1 MKRKDA
7 DKKYQWDFGH
17 LYANVDDWKKDLNQ
31 IERLGE
37 TQAKFKGKLNTLEN
51 FKLFEEHDQQMALIL
66 NKLVVYLH
74 LGDVDQTNPL
84 YQELEGLLTNVWQKV
99 NVQTAWVAPEVKELG
114 EQTVLGWIDQDPEL
128 APYRLGYV
136 NFFKEAAHVLST
148 HDEELLSKV
157 ARSRGLIGGM
167 YDSLAFADNQEQK
180 LVYHDQEVVVTGALQ
195 LEIMQD
201 SDPVK
206 DQKLRQEVN
215 LLMNKGFID
224 KKHSFAKVYDG
235 ILQSSSE
242 AIKLRN
248 YPSALAASLQGDNIP
263 VEIYL
268 KLLEVARKNIQVFK
282 DYNLLI
288 KKAFGLEKF
297 YPADRQLKL
306 VKEYH
311 QTFSVEQAQ
320 TIIKEAL
327 SVLGSEYLKNLA
339 VAWSP
344 HRIDYYE
351 DTNKT
356 SGAYSTGGNG
366 VEPIILMNWD
376 DKLNSVTTLAH
387 ESGHS
392 VHTLF
397 ADATQTYPLNE
408 YPIILA
414 EVASTVNE
422 HLVFDY
428 LITHTTDKSEKIYL
442 LQQRIFDL
450 MSTFYRQ
457 VQFADFEYRA
467 HSLVEQEVPQTAES
481 LAKLF
486 NEVQLDYGYDVFDS
500 NLESDSQYVWP
511 RVSHFFHSPYYVYK
525 YAIDVTA
532 SYKLYT
538 DIKKGNP
545 DSLLTFLKA
554 GGSKDPL
561 DVLKDAG
568 IDFSQEATYEPLIQA
583 MTEMVGELDQLLNQ
597 K

>member
-7 DKKYQWDFGH
+7 PSEYKWDFSH
-17 LYANVDDWKKDLNQ
+17 LYPNIEAWKKDLEQ
-31 IERLGE
+31 VEQLGQQ
-37 TQAKFKGKLNTLEN
+37 QAAFQGKLNTKEN
-51 FKLFEEHDQQMALIL
+51 FVAFEELNSQMDGLL

-74 LGDVDQTNPL
+74 LGDVDQTNTL
-84 YQELEGLLTNVWQKV
+84 YQELEGLLMNVWQKV
-99 NVQTAWVAPEVKELG
+99 QVGTAFVAPELKTIG
-114 EQTVLGWIDQDPEL
+114 EATIMGWIDHDQSL
-128 APYRLGYV
+128 SKYRLGYE
-136 NFFKEAAHVLST
+136 NFFLEAQHVLPA

-157 ARSRGLIGGM
+157 SRSRGAIAGM

-180 LVYHDQEVVVTGALQ
+180 MTYHGEEVPVTTALQ

-201 SDPVK
+201 SDPIN
-206 DQKLRQEVN
+206 DQMLRQQVN
-215 LLMNKGFID
+215 LLMNQGFIN

-235 ILQSSSE
+235 IMQGSTES
-242 AIKLRN
+242 IRLRG
-248 YPSALAASLQGDNIP
+248 YESALAASLQGDNVP

-268 KLLEVARKNIQVFK
+268 KLLAVGKKQIQAFR
-282 DYNLLI
+282 DYNLII
-288 KKAFGLEKF
+288 KKAFNLEPF
-297 YPADRQLKL
+297 YASDRQLKL
-306 VKEYH
+306 VKEYNR
-311 QTFSVEQAQ
+311 TFSVEEAQ
-320 TIIKEAL
+320 TIIKAAL
-327 SVLGSEYLKNLA
+327 GVLGEEYLTNLKT
-339 VAWSP
+339 AWGP
-344 HRIDYYE
+344 NRIDYYE

-397 ADATQTYPLNE
+397 ADANQVYPLSE

-428 LITHTTDKSEKIYL
+428 LLSQTTDRSEKIYL

-457 VQFADFEYRA
+457 IQFADFEYRA
-467 HSLVEQEVPQTAES
+467 HSQVEQGIPQTADS
-481 LAKLF
+481 LAQLF
-486 NEVQLDYGYDVFDS
+486 SEVQLDYGYDVFDPS
-500 NLESDSQYVWP
+500 PQEEGQYVWP

-532 SYKLYT
+532 SFKLYE
-538 DIKKGNP
+538 DVKNGHPEN
-545 DSLLTFLKA
+545 LLNFLKA
-554 GGSKDPL
+554 GGSKNPL
-561 DVLKDAG
+561 DVMKDAG
-568 IDFSQEATYEPLIQA
+568 IDFNQEATYEPLINSIKA
-583 MTEMVGELDQLLNQ
+583 MVDELATLINEN
-597 K
+597 